1 MSRIINM
8 NEAIEPVEDVAFWD
22 DQYATGAYRE
32 RWDRL
37 APSPDLAAIVA
48 AGHIPPGGVTLDLGC
63 GAGTDAIY
71 LASLGFRSIG
81 LDVSSEALNIAR
93 GRANDAGV
101 MVDWREGSVLE
112 LPFEDNSIH
121 FATDHGCFHHI
132 DEPAR
137 ERYASELARVL
148 VPGARFLLSGG
159 RHGGGAASYAVDAAA
174 IEQVFAAQFTHGP
187 VVPYVAHS
195 DAGTMEASLVLL
207 ERR

>member
-1 MSRIINM
+1 M
-8 NEAIEPVEDVAFWD
+8 ADDGVELVQEVAFWD

-37 APSPDLAAIVA
+37 APAADLVAIVA
-48 AGHIPPGGVTLDLGC
+48 AGHVPSGGVTLDLGC
-63 GAGTDAIY
+63 GAGSDAIY

-93 GRANDAGV
+93 SRAADAGV
-101 MVDWREGSVLE
+101 LVDWREGSVLD
-112 LPFEDNSIH
+112 LPFEDRTVH
-121 FATDHGCFHHI
+121 FAADHGCFHHI
-132 DEPAR
+132 DEAGR

-159 RHGGGAASYAVDAAA
+159 RKSGGSATLAVEAAA
-174 IEQVFAAQFTHGP
+174 IEGAFSSRFTHGP
-187 VVPYVAHS
+187 IIPYVAQS
-195 DAGTMEASLVLL
+195 DAGTSDSTMVIL